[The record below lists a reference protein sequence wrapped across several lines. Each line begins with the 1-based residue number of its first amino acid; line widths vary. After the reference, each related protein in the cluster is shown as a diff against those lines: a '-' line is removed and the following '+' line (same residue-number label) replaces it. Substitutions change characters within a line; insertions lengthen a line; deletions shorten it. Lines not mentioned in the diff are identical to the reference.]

1 MSLKLACVQMR
12 ARSAEHRGEA
22 LRSALRMID
31 AAADGGARMAL
42 LPETFYPSYYLGG
55 IDPAWSWREA
65 FSALSEKAAERRIFL
80 AAGIVLEDGG
90 SLRNAAVLWGPDGKE
105 CLRTYKSNL
114 WHFDERYVEP
124 GLSFD
129 VAETPWGPI
138 GMMICADGRIPEIA
152 RILALKGARLILDP
166 TNLVASGR
174 DPSRLSSPQLE
185 YMLCARAAE
194 NGLWIAV
201 ANKVGLEAES
211 VLNCGGSCVIDAFGE
226 KVASLCPDRE
236 DILFV
241 DVDPDAA
248 PHALPART
256 PEKYGALAKK
266 TEETGAFKNLSA
278 PLSPLAEDELFLGVA
293 QFSFEGTADYVKR
306 AARVLT
312 RSADQGASLLCL
324 PGTLSCS
331 GSEIAASL
339 SSSLAGEKCM
349 AACAVSEPA
358 SAGRRLVLFDGCGA
372 VASLPEGAY
381 TPVETSA
388 GKIGVVFGD
397 EGWNP
402 EPVRCLMLEGAEIV
416 LWYGAYEDERGRSIV
431 EKIARTRASENRVCI
446 VASFSGP
453 ARESFIVPP
462 SGAVAASALPG
473 ESQAVFALL
482 RRSDCRWKT
491 VTPGTD
497 IVLGR
502 RPEAY
507 LPLTEAR
514 PFRRRCSTSD
524 AH

>member
-1 MSLKLACVQMR
+1 MRPESSDAVKLKLACVQMR

-22 LRSALRMID
+22 LRSALGMID
-31 AAADGGARMAL
+31 AAADGGASMAL

-55 IDPAWSWREA
+55 IDPAWSWKEA
-65 FSALSEKAAERRIFL
+65 VSALSEKADERGIFL

-105 CLRTYKSNL
+105 RLRTYKSNL

-129 VAETPWGPI
+129 VAETPWGAV

-174 DPSRLSSPQLE
+174 DPARLSSPQLE

-201 ANKVGLEAES
+201 ANKVGLESES
-211 VLNCGGSCVIDAFGE
+211 VLNCGGSCVVDPFGE
-226 KVASLCPDRE
+226 KLASLGSAE
-236 DILFV
+236 EGILFV
-241 DVDPDAA
+241 DVDLDAA

-256 PEKYGALAKK
+256 PEKYGVIAKK
-266 TEETGAFKNLSA
+266 TEETDAFKNLTA
-278 PLSPLAEDELFLGVA
+278 PLPPLAEDELFLGVA
-293 QFSFEGTADYVKR
+293 QFSYDGTTDYLKR
-306 AARVLT
+306 AARTLT
-312 RSADQGASLLCL
+312 RSADQGASLVCL
-324 PGTLSCS
+324 PGTPSCS
-331 GSEIAASL
+331 GDEIAAAL
-339 SSSLAGEKCM
+339 SSSLVGEKCV
-349 AACAVSEPA
+349 AACVVVEPGA
-358 SAGRRLVLFDGCGA
+358 SVRRLVLFDNGGI
-372 VASLPEGAY
+372 VASLPEGQY

-388 GKIGVVFGD
+388 GRLGVVFGD
-397 EGWNP
+397 EGWSP

-416 LWYGAYEDERGRSIV
+416 LWYGAFEDERRRSII
-431 EKIARTRASENRVCI
+431 EKIARTRASENKVC
-446 VASFSGP
+446 VVGSFSG
-453 ARESFIVPP
+453 ALSESFIIPP

-473 ESQAVFALL
+473 ENQAVFALL

-497 IVLGR
+497 IAAGR
-502 RPEAY
+502 HPEAY
-507 LPLTEAR
+507 LPLTEAN
-514 PFRRRCSTSD
+514 PF
-524 AH
+524 

>member
-1 MSLKLACVQMR
+1 MRPESSGAVKLKIACVQMR

-22 LRSALRMID
+22 LQSALRMID
-31 AAADGGARMAL
+31 AAADGGAKMAL

-80 AAGIVLEDGG
+80 AAGIVLKDGG

-105 CLRTYKSNL
+105 RLRTYKSNL

-129 VAETPWGPI
+129 VAETPWGPV

-152 RILALKGARLILDP
+152 RILAMKGARLILDP

-201 ANKVGLEAES
+201 ANKVGLESES
-211 VLNCGGSCVIDAFGE
+211 VLNCGGSCVVDPYGE
-226 KVASLCPDRE
+226 KVASLGSAE
-236 DILFV
+236 EGILFV
-241 DVDPDAA
+241 DVDLDAA
-248 PHALPART
+248 PYALPARA
-256 PEKYGALAKK
+256 PQKYGAIAQKK
-266 TEETGAFKNLSA
+266 ENTRAFQSLSE
-278 PLSPLAEDELFLGVA
+278 PLPPLAEDELFLGVA
-293 QFSFEGTADYVKR
+293 QFSYEGTDDYMNR
-306 AARVLT
+306 AARMLT
-312 RSADQGASLLCL
+312 RSADQGASLVCL
-324 PGTLSCS
+324 PGTPSCS
-331 GSEIAASL
+331 GDEIAAAL

-349 AACAVSEPA
+349 AACAVAEPGA
-358 SAGRRLVLFDGCGA
+358 AERRLVLFDSNGL
-372 VASLPEGAY
+372 VASLHEGRY

-388 GKIGVVFGD
+388 GRIGVVFGD

-416 LWYGAYEDERGRSIV
+416 LWYGAFEDERRRSII

-446 VASFSGP
+446 VGSFSGP
-453 ARESFIVPP
+453 VRESCIIPP

-473 ESQAVFALL
+473 ESQAVFALV

-491 VTPGTD
+491 VMPGTD
-497 IVLGR
+497 IAAGR
-502 RPEAY
+502 HTEAY
-507 LPLTEAR
+507 LPLTETR
-514 PFRRRCSTSD
+514 PF
-524 AH
+524 